1 MQATLPTPSPEVQAH
16 SDRVL
21 DHVITHI
28 EQAGGWLSFADYM
41 QLVLYAPGLGY
52 YLAGAKK
59 LGAAGDF
66 VTAPQLSALFGATL
80 ANQLAQ
86 ILPYTEGNILE
97 LGAGSGRLAVQ
108 VLQQLDE
115 LGIAPAQYFILEPS
129 AELRERQKKILS
141 NDLFSSKII
150 WLTDLPNSFS
160 GVMIGNEVLD
170 ALPVEVVKRSQQNWL
185 QCGVAWQDK
194 LVWAERALANEKLA
208 EAAHARWPQS
218 CDIYVS
224 EINLT
229 AEALLMTLADRL
241 AQGALLFIDYGFPA
255 REYYHPQRDRGTL
268 LCHYR
273 HHVHDD
279 IFFLPGLQD
288 ITAHIDF
295 TAMAQAAH
303 SAGLEVS
310 GYTTQAQFLLNC
322 GVLDL
327 LARYKPTSLAYIR
340 ECAAVQKLLSPAEM
354 GELVKAIA
362 FSKNLSVP
370 WRGFSQG
377 DLRLRL

>member
-1 MQATLPTPSPEVQAH
+1 MQATLPTPSPEAQAH

-21 DHVITHI
+21 DHVVTRI

-41 QLVLYAPGLGY
+41 QHVLYAPGLGY
-52 YLAGAKK
+52 YVAGAKK
-59 LGAAGDF
+59 LGAGGDF

-86 ILPYTEGNILE
+86 ILPHTEGNILE
-97 LGAGSGRLAVQ
+97 LGAGSGQLAAQ

-115 LGIAPAQYFILEPS
+115 FGIAPAHYFILEPS
-129 AELRERQKKILS
+129 AELRERQEKILS
-141 NDLFSSKII
+141 NDLFSRKIT
-150 WLTDLPNSFS
+150 WLTDLPKSFS
-160 GVMIGNEVLD
+160 GVIIGNEVLD
-170 ALPVEVVKRSQQNWL
+170 ALPVEVIKRSQQNWL

-194 LVWAERALANEKLA
+194 LIWSERALADRKLA

-229 AEALLMTLADRL
+229 AEALLMTLTDRL
-241 AQGALLFIDYGFPA
+241 IQGALLFIDYGFPA

-279 IFFLPGLQD
+279 PFFLPGLQD

-303 SAGLEVS
+303 SAGLVVS
-310 GYTTQAQFLLNC
+310 GYTSQAQFLLNC

-327 LARYKPTSLAYIR
+327 LARYEPASLAYIK
-340 ECAAVQKLLSPAEM
+340 ESAAVQKLLSPAEM
-354 GELVKAIA
+354 GELVKVIA

-377 DLRLRL
+377 DQRLRL